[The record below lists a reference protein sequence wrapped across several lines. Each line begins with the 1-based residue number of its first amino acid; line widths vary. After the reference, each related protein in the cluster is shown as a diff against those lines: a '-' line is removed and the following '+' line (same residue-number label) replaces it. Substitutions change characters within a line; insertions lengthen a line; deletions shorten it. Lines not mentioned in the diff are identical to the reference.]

1 MSQVSRADR
10 AAQLAQ
16 RRRLLELEANLQ
28 RATLAA
34 TFETWRKRRALA
46 WGTALGAAG
55 VGLLRVPRLR
65 WLLFASVAARLKKH
79 RDHSP

>member
-1 MSQVSRADR
+1 VKKGARADR

-16 RRRLLELEANLQ
+16 RRRLLELEADLQ

-34 TFETWRKRRALA
+34 TFETWSKRRALA
-46 WGTALGAAG
+46 WGTAIGSAG

-65 WLLFASVAARLKKH
+65 WMLLASLAARLRKRRGRPH
-79 RDHSP
+79 

>member
-1 MSQVSRADR
+1 MNRPPRADR
-10 AAQLAQ
+10 ATQLAQ
-16 RRRLLELEANLQ
+16 RRQLLELEAELQ

-46 WGTALGAAG
+46 WGTAIGTAG

-65 WLLFASVAARLKKH
+65 WLLFASLAARLKKF
-79 RDHSP
+79 RDHRH